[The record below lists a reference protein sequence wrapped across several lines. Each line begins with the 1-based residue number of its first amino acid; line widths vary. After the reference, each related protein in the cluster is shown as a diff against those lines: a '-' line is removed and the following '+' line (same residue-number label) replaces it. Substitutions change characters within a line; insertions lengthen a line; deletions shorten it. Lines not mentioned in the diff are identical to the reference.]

1 MISEICISE
10 GLLESAK
17 EVFETM
23 AFIDVCEDCDFEQ
36 TLGGLTLLSSITF
49 TGQIEGCLA
58 ICYDLA
64 CARYVAANMVGANKE
79 TDIDEEDSFDA
90 SGELANMIMGSLK
103 HRLMDEFGSCQVS
116 IPSIVSG
123 RQLINSLGEGATR
136 LVIKILI
143 DTQYPAEL
151 TFLYR
156 KKQA

>member
-1 MISEICISE
+1 MISEICISDA
-10 GLLESAK
+10 LLEGAK

-23 AFIDVCEDCDFEQ
+23 AFIDVCQDCEAEQ

-49 TGQIEGCLA
+49 TGPIEGCLA

-64 CARYVAANMVGANKE
+64 CARYIAANMVGAEKE
-79 TDIDEEDSFDA
+79 TDIDEEGSCDA
-90 SGELANMIMGSLK
+90 SGELVNMIMGSLK
-103 HRLMDEFGSCQVS
+103 HRLADEFGSCQVS

-136 LVIKILI
+136 LVIKVLI
-143 DTQYPAEL
+143 DSKYPAEL